1 MRNGSANL
9 AICHKNFVWIKFI
22 KFLAVLSEQLFY
34 RFLVIM
40 ATGNARTKKVI
51 ENLLSANWQQKCLH
65 FHQQKIK
72 DNKEDYVKK
81 HVYLI

>member
-1 MRNGSANL
+1 MRNGCANL

>member
-1 MRNGSANL
+1 MRNGCANL

-40 ATGNARTKKVI
+40 ATGNARTKRVI
-51 ENLLSANWQQKCLH
+51 DNLLFANWQQKFCI
-65 FHQQKIK
+65 FN
-72 DNKEDYVKK
+72 NKRSVRKQGR
-81 HVYLI
+81 LRQ